1 MLDGSEGTFFIQNRW
16 LIRRRG
22 TVIEKDVINILI
34 VDDEKY
40 EGILMEKSVAWESE
54 GFHIMGNVQCAED
67 ALALMEKQT
76 PDIVY
81 TDINMPRIDGLELSR
96 RIRETYPAVHIV
108 IVTGYREFEYAREAI
123 HIGVEEFLL
132 KPIQSDELLA
142 AAVKLREQI
151 LKERE
156 QQSKDVEIYPV
167 LCQELLR
174 RIVTGYIKSEEAEEK
189 LSEYQIRLWKN
200 KGVRGALLIMDLED
214 HDILLKLLEIMNE
227 ALGEKNYGYFSLEK
241 NKIFFVVEE
250 TPEIKKLLGNAFEQI
265 TELGKDGTVA
275 TSVSCYYEEIDDS
288 PKILS
293 ECEEALVDTMRDERK
308 TLIFY
313 EDYIEYMQQISHS
326 YPVNFDSYRIAVKSG
341 DQEAAV
347 GFIDHY
353 LEQYIFNGPLMISQ
367 LRNLG
372 VLLFHNTMSV
382 LKESNKHLDNE
393 EQVKIL
399 ENISG
404 INTLQEFCRTLYALI
419 EGTIQT
425 ISRNAGGNTVAQKA
439 QEYIE
444 QNLDREKLSLNLI
457 ASDLFVNASYLS
469 RIFKQSVGESIT
481 KYIMRK
487 RVEKSMELF
496 DTTDLKVY
504 EVAAAVGMPDAHYFG
519 TSFKKYT
526 GKTVNEY
533 KSKNRTLSGK

>member
-1 MLDGSEGTFFIQNRW
+1 M
-16 LIRRRG
+16 
-22 TVIEKDVINILI
+22 EKDVINILI

-142 AAVKLREQI
+142 AAVKLREHI

-227 ALGEKNYGYFSLEK
+227 ALGEKITGISPWRRTRYF
-241 NKIFFVVEE
+241 
-250 TPEIKKLLGNAFEQI
+250 LL
-265 TELGKDGTVA
+265 
-275 TSVSCYYEEIDDS
+275 
-288 PKILS
+288 
-293 ECEEALVDTMRDERK
+293 
-308 TLIFY
+308 
-313 EDYIEYMQQISHS
+313 
-326 YPVNFDSYRIAVKSG
+326 
-341 DQEAAV
+341 
-347 GFIDHY
+347 
-353 LEQYIFNGPLMISQ
+353 
-367 LRNLG
+367 
-372 VLLFHNTMSV
+372 
-382 LKESNKHLDNE
+382 
-393 EQVKIL
+393 
-399 ENISG
+399 
-404 INTLQEFCRTLYALI
+404 
-419 EGTIQT
+419 
-425 ISRNAGGNTVAQKA
+425 
-439 QEYIE
+439 
-444 QNLDREKLSLNLI
+444 
-457 ASDLFVNASYLS
+457 
-469 RIFKQSVGESIT
+469 
-481 KYIMRK
+481 
-487 RVEKSMELF
+487 
-496 DTTDLKVY
+496 
-504 EVAAAVGMPDAHYFG
+504 
-519 TSFKKYT
+519 
-526 GKTVNEY
+526 
-533 KSKNRTLSGK
+533 

>member
-1 MLDGSEGTFFIQNRW
+1 M
-16 LIRRRG
+16 
-22 TVIEKDVINILI
+22 EKDVINILI

-174 RIVTGYIKSEEAEEK
+174 RSVTGYIKSEEAEEK

>member
-1 MLDGSEGTFFIQNRW
+1 
-16 LIRRRG
+16 
-22 TVIEKDVINILI
+22 
-34 VDDEKY
+34 
-40 EGILMEKSVAWESE
+40 
-54 GFHIMGNVQCAED
+54 MGNVQCAED

-293 ECEEALVDTMRDERK
+293 ECEEALVDIMRDERK

>member
-1 MLDGSEGTFFIQNRW
+1 M
-16 LIRRRG
+16 
-22 TVIEKDVINILI
+22 EKDIINILI

-40 EGILMEKSVAWESE
+40 EGILIEKCVNWESE
-54 GFHIMGNVQCAED
+54 GFHIIGNVQCAED
-67 ALALMEKQT
+67 ALKLMEKQV

-96 RIRETYPAVHIV
+96 RIRDTYPAVRIV

-142 AAVKLREQI
+142 AAMKLREQI
-151 LKERE
+151 LKKRE
-156 QQSKDVEIYPV
+156 QQSKDVE
-167 LCQELLR
+167 
-174 RIVTGYIKSEEAEEK
+174 K
-189 LSEYQIRLWKN
+189 LSEYQIQLWKN
-200 KGVRGALLIMDLED
+200 NGVRGVLLIMNLED
-214 HDILLKLLEIMNE
+214 HDMLLKLLEIMNKTI
-227 ALGEKNYGYFSLEK
+227 GEKKYGYFFLEK
-241 NKIFFVVEE
+241 NKIFFVIEE
-250 TPEIKKLLGNAFEQI
+250 TPEIKDLLGTAFEQI
-265 TELGKDGTVA
+265 TELGKDGMVA
-275 TSVSCYYEEIDDS
+275 ASVSSYYGKIDDS

-326 YPVNFDSYRIAVKSG
+326 YPVNFDRYRIAVKSG
-341 DQEAAV
+341 DQEEAV
-347 GFIDHY
+347 AFIDHY
-353 LEQYIFNGPLMISQ
+353 LEQYIFDGPLMISQ

-372 VLLFHNTMSV
+372 VLIFHNTISV
-382 LKESNKHLDNE
+382 LKESNKHFDNE

-404 INTLQEFCRTLYALI
+404 INTLQEFCRTLYTLI
-419 EGTIQT
+419 EETIQT
-425 ISRNAGGNTVAQKA
+425 VSQNVGGNTVAQKA

-457 ASDLFVNASYLS
+457 ASNLFVNSSYLS
-469 RIFKQSVGESIT
+469 RIFKQTTGESIT

-496 DTTDLKVY
+496 DNTDLKVY

>member
-1 MLDGSEGTFFIQNRW
+1 M
-16 LIRRRG
+16 
-22 TVIEKDVINILI
+22 EKDIINILI

-40 EGILMEKSVAWESE
+40 EGILIEKCVNWESE
-54 GFHIMGNVQCAED
+54 GFHIIGNVQCAED
-67 ALALMEKQT
+67 ALKLMEKQV

-96 RIRETYPAVHIV
+96 RIRDTYPTVRIV

-142 AAVKLREQI
+142 AAMKLREQI
-151 LKERE
+151 LKKRE

-174 RIVTGYIKSEEAEEK
+174 RIVTGYIKSEEAVEK
-189 LSEYQIRLWKN
+189 LSEYQIQLWKN
-200 KGVRGALLIMDLED
+200 NGVRGVLLIMNLED
-214 HDILLKLLEIMNE
+214 HDMLLKLLEIMNKTI
-227 ALGEKNYGYFSLEK
+227 GEKKYGYFFLEK
-241 NKIFFVVEE
+241 NKIFFVIEE
-250 TPEIKKLLGNAFEQI
+250 TPEIKDLLGTAFEQI
-265 TELGKDGTVA
+265 TELGKDGMVA
-275 TSVSCYYEEIDDS
+275 ASVSSYYGKIDDS

-308 TLIFY
+308 TLIF
-313 EDYIEYMQQISHS
+313 
-326 YPVNFDSYRIAVKSG
+326 
-341 DQEAAV
+341 
-347 GFIDHY
+347 
-353 LEQYIFNGPLMISQ
+353 
-367 LRNLG
+367 
-372 VLLFHNTMSV
+372 HNTISV
-382 LKESNKHLDNE
+382 LKESNKHFDNE

-404 INTLQEFCRTLYALI
+404 INTLQEFCRTLYTLI
-419 EGTIQT
+419 EETIQT
-425 ISRNAGGNTVAQKA
+425 VSQNVGGNTVAQKA

-457 ASDLFVNASYLS
+457 ASNLFVNSSYLS
-469 RIFKQSVGESIT
+469 RIFKQTTGESIT

-496 DTTDLKVY
+496 DNTDLKVY

>member
-22 TVIEKDVINILI
+22 TVMEKDVINILI

-174 RIVTGYIKSEEAEEK
+174 RIVTGYIKSEESGEK

-200 KGVRGALLIMDLED
+200 NGVRGFLLLMDLED
-214 HDILLKLLEIMNE
+214 HDVLLKLLEIMNKTI
-227 ALGEKNYGYFSLEK
+227 GEKKYGYFFLEK
-241 NKIFFVVEE
+241 NKIFFVIEE
-250 TPEIKKLLGNAFEQI
+250 TPEIKDLLGTVFEQI
-265 TELGKDGTVA
+265 TKLGKNGTA
-275 TSVSCYYEEIDDS
+275 AASVSSYYEKRDDS

>member
-1 MLDGSEGTFFIQNRW
+1 M
-16 LIRRRG
+16 
-22 TVIEKDVINILI
+22 EKDIINILI

-40 EGILMEKSVAWESE
+40 EGILIEKCVNWESE
-54 GFHIMGNVQCAED
+54 GFHIIGNVQCAED
-67 ALALMEKQT
+67 ALKLMEKQV

-96 RIRETYPAVHIV
+96 RIRDTYPAVRIV

-142 AAVKLREQI
+142 AAMKLREQI
-151 LKERE
+151 LKKRE

-174 RIVTGYIKSEEAEEK
+174 RIVTGYIKSEEAVEK
-189 LSEYQIRLWKN
+189 LSEYQIQLWKN
-200 KGVRGALLIMDLED
+200 NGVRGVLLIMNLED
-214 HDILLKLLEIMNE
+214 HDMLLKLLEIMNKTI
-227 ALGEKNYGYFSLEK
+227 GEKKYGYFFLEK
-241 NKIFFVVEE
+241 NKIFFVIEE
-250 TPEIKKLLGNAFEQI
+250 TPEIKDLLGTAFEQI
-265 TELGKDGTVA
+265 TELGKDGMVA
-275 TSVSCYYEEIDDS
+275 ASVSSYYGKIDDS

-308 TLIFY
+308 TLIVY

-326 YPVNFDSYRIAVKSG
+326 YPVNFDRYRIAVKSG
-341 DQEAAV
+341 DQEEAV
-347 GFIDHY
+347 AFIDHY
-353 LEQYIFNGPLMISQ
+353 LEQYIFDGPLMISQ

-372 VLLFHNTMSV
+372 VLIFHNTISV
-382 LKESNKHLDNE
+382 LKESNKHFDNE

-404 INTLQEFCRTLYALI
+404 INTLQEFCRTLYTLI

-425 ISRNAGGNTVAQKA
+425 VSQNVGGNTVAQKA

-457 ASDLFVNASYLS
+457 ASNLFVNSSYLS
-469 RIFKQSVGESIT
+469 RIFKQTTGESIT

-496 DTTDLKVY
+496 DNTDLKVY

-519 TSFKKYT
+519 TSLKKYT

>member
-1 MLDGSEGTFFIQNRW
+1 M
-16 LIRRRG
+16 
-22 TVIEKDVINILI
+22 EKDVINILI

-481 KYIMRK
+481 KYIMHK

>member
-1 MLDGSEGTFFIQNRW
+1 M
-16 LIRRRG
+16 
-22 TVIEKDVINILI
+22 EKDVINILI

-425 ISRNAGGNTVAQKA
+425 LQPVLIPAIDKTAAQCQGILLHKLRIVLLPCIVIHLPSMKPLIFALIEIHRTRMREVIVLNPVQLIVGKQLPVKVIAAHLLKLRRQVFIAPSVIFGHVKPPPKEKEAKRKSLRREGGKGGAKERPPAG
-439 QEYIE
+439 
-444 QNLDREKLSLNLI
+444 R
-457 ASDLFVNASYLS
+457 
-469 RIFKQSVGESIT
+469 
-481 KYIMRK
+481 
-487 RVEKSMELF
+487 
-496 DTTDLKVY
+496 
-504 EVAAAVGMPDAHYFG
+504 P
-519 TSFKKYT
+519 
-526 GKTVNEY
+526 
-533 KSKNRTLSGK
+533 

>member
-1 MLDGSEGTFFIQNRW
+1 M
-16 LIRRRG
+16 
-22 TVIEKDVINILI
+22 EKDIINILI

-40 EGILMEKSVAWESE
+40 EGILIEKCVNWESE
-54 GFHIMGNVQCAED
+54 GFHIIGNVQCAEN
-67 ALALMEKQT
+67 ALKLMEKQV

-96 RIRETYPAVHIV
+96 RIRDTYPAVRIV

-142 AAVKLREQI
+142 AAMKLREQI
-151 LKERE
+151 LKKRE

-174 RIVTGYIKSEEAEEK
+174 RIVTGYIKSEEAVEK
-189 LSEYQIRLWKN
+189 LSEYQIQLWKN
-200 KGVRGALLIMDLED
+200 NGVRGVLLIMNLED
-214 HDILLKLLEIMNE
+214 HDMLLKLLEIMNKTI
-227 ALGEKNYGYFSLEK
+227 GEKKYGYFFLEK
-241 NKIFFVVEE
+241 NKIFFVIEE
-250 TPEIKKLLGNAFEQI
+250 TPEIKDLLGTAFEQI
-265 TELGKDGTVA
+265 TELGKDGM
-275 TSVSCYYEEIDDS
+275 
-288 PKILS
+288 
-293 ECEEALVDTMRDERK
+293 VDTMRDERK

-326 YPVNFDSYRIAVKSG
+326 YPVNFDRYRIAVKSG
-341 DQEAAV
+341 DQEEAV
-347 GFIDHY
+347 AFIDHY
-353 LEQYIFNGPLMISQ
+353 LEQYIFDGPLMISQ

-372 VLLFHNTMSV
+372 VLIFHNTISV
-382 LKESNKHLDNE
+382 LKESNKHFDNE

-404 INTLQEFCRTLYALI
+404 INTLQEFCRTLYTLI

-425 ISRNAGGNTVAQKA
+425 VSQNVGGNTVAQKA

-457 ASDLFVNASYLS
+457 ASNLFVNSSYLS
-469 RIFKQSVGESIT
+469 RIFKQTTGESIT

-496 DTTDLKVY
+496 DNTDLKVY

>member
-22 TVIEKDVINILI
+22 TVMEKDVINILI

-174 RIVTGYIKSEEAEEK
+174 RIVTGYIKSEESGEK

-200 KGVRGALLIMDLED
+200 NGVRGFLLLMDLED
-214 HDILLKLLEIMNE
+214 HDVLLKLLEIMNKTI
-227 ALGEKNYGYFSLEK
+227 GEKKYGYFFLEK
-241 NKIFFVVEE
+241 NKIFFVIEE
-250 TPEIKKLLGNAFEQI
+250 TPEIKDLLGTAFEQI
-265 TELGKDGTVA
+265 TELGKNGTA
-275 TSVSCYYEEIDDS
+275 AASVSSYYEKRDDS

>member
-22 TVIEKDVINILI
+22 TVMEKDVINILI

>member
-1 MLDGSEGTFFIQNRW
+1 MKLWVKKITGISPW
-16 LIRRRG
+16 RRTR
-22 TVIEKDVINILI
+22 
-34 VDDEKY
+34 Y
-40 EGILMEKSVAWESE
+40 
-54 GFHIMGNVQCAED
+54 
-67 ALALMEKQT
+67 
-76 PDIVY
+76 
-81 TDINMPRIDGLELSR
+81 
-96 RIRETYPAVHIV
+96 
-108 IVTGYREFEYAREAI
+108 
-123 HIGVEEFLL
+123 
-132 KPIQSDELLA
+132 
-142 AAVKLREQI
+142 
-151 LKERE
+151 
-156 QQSKDVEIYPV
+156 
-167 LCQELLR
+167 
-174 RIVTGYIKSEEAEEK
+174 
-189 LSEYQIRLWKN
+189 
-200 KGVRGALLIMDLED
+200 
-214 HDILLKLLEIMNE
+214 
-227 ALGEKNYGYFSLEK
+227 
-241 NKIFFVVEE
+241 FFVVEE

>member
-1 MLDGSEGTFFIQNRW
+1 M
-16 LIRRRG
+16 
-22 TVIEKDVINILI
+22 EKDIINILI

-40 EGILMEKSVAWESE
+40 EGILIEKCVNWESE
-54 GFHIMGNVQCAED
+54 GFHIIGNVQCAEN
-67 ALALMEKQT
+67 ALKLMEKQV

-96 RIRETYPAVHIV
+96 RIRDTYPAVRIV
-108 IVTGYREFEYAREAI
+108 
-123 HIGVEEFLL
+123 
-132 KPIQSDELLA
+132 
-142 AAVKLREQI
+142 
-151 LKERE
+151 
-156 QQSKDVEIYPV
+156 
-167 LCQELLR
+167 
-174 RIVTGYIKSEEAEEK
+174 IVTGYIKSEEAVEK
-189 LSEYQIRLWKN
+189 LSEYQIQLWKN
-200 KGVRGALLIMDLED
+200 NGVRGVLLIMNLED
-214 HDILLKLLEIMNE
+214 HDMLLKLLEIMNKTI
-227 ALGEKNYGYFSLEK
+227 GEKKYGYFFLEK
-241 NKIFFVVEE
+241 NKIFFVIEE
-250 TPEIKKLLGNAFEQI
+250 TPEIKDLLGTAFEQI
-265 TELGKDGTVA
+265 TELGKDGMVA
-275 TSVSCYYEEIDDS
+275 ASVSSYYGKIDDS

-326 YPVNFDSYRIAVKSG
+326 YPVNFDRYRIAVKSG
-341 DQEAAV
+341 DQEEAV
-347 GFIDHY
+347 AFIDHY
-353 LEQYIFNGPLMISQ
+353 LEQYIFDGPLMISQ
-367 LRNLG
+367 LCNLG
-372 VLLFHNTMSV
+372 VLIFHNTISV
-382 LKESNKHLDNE
+382 LKESNKHFDNE

-404 INTLQEFCRTLYALI
+404 INTLQEFCRTLYTLI

-425 ISRNAGGNTVAQKA
+425 VSQNVGGNTVAQKA

-457 ASDLFVNASYLS
+457 ASNLFVNSSYLS
-469 RIFKQSVGESIT
+469 RIFKQTTGESIT

-496 DTTDLKVY
+496 DNTDLKVY